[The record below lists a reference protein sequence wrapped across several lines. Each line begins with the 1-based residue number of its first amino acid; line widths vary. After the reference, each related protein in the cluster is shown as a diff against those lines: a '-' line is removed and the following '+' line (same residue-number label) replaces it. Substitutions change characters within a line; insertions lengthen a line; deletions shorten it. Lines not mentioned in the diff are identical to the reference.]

1 MALKLVSIL
10 VRANIG
16 VKTKGFVIV
25 VLFCTCSH
33 LCELSTVFSVVA
45 AIQDQDAVKDE
56 FIVDDMRTITFDVLC
71 LVLQLAL
78 LVLGLLQSTAMDD
91 N

>member
-1 MALKLVSIL
+1 M
-10 VRANIG
+10 
-16 VKTKGFVIV
+16 KTKGFVIV

-45 AIQDQDAVKDE
+45 AIQDAVKDE

-71 LVLQLAL
+71 LVL
-78 LVLGLLQSTAMDD
+78 
-91 N
+91 